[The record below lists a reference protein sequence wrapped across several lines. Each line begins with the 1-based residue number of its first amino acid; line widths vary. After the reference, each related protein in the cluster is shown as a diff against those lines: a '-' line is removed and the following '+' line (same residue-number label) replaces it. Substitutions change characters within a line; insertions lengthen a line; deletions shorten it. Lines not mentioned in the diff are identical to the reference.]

1 MTTVLRFAG
10 ALVFVVSA
18 AGVAAKQ
25 QPGQE
30 PAASPPSGLILGRT
44 VDLTSGQGIGG
55 AVVSLNGGPPPVAAG
70 QALPATLSRFPLRV
84 ISDSAGHFVFHDL
97 PKGAYTITA
106 TNPGYADTAYGRRT
120 PADTGGQSLVLVEG
134 ERRGDVTLVFWKSAT
149 IAGTVVD
156 EANEPVIGLEVRV
169 FKRAMVGGK
178 VRFTQ
183 FGNMP
188 TTDDRG
194 MYRTTALTP
203 GDYVVGVVTTQATVP
218 TALQAVFTAAQKSGT
233 AADLQ
238 RDLNRS
244 TSPLQGVGVF
254 SAGQRFGSWLLV
266 TPAPFGNQGQLA
278 GPPVSGAR
286 VFVYPT
292 VFYPSAT
299 APTRATIVTVGS
311 GEERSGID
319 FQVKPVVT
327 SRVSGTLA
335 GPNGPEP
342 FVSLD
347 LMPASADDMQRETDF
362 PTATTI
368 TDATGAF
375 VFFGVPTGPYTIR
388 GLKIP
393 PRPVAPS
400 NMTTVI
406 QTGSSSI
413 TSSSGPAVPPPVS
426 DEPTF
431 WASVPISVGD
441 ADLAGVDVM
450 FRTGARLRGRLEFDG
465 SAPKPADDRLPTLT
479 VQVESAEGRTTSS
492 NQFTLARGVVD
503 ATSQFKTYQLPPGR
517 YLVRGVGALPGWT
530 FKGASLNGRDIT
542 DAPLD
547 LGGEDIGDIVVT
559 FTDKATELSGAV
571 RDSQGPDAAATVLV
585 FPAQAGQWV
594 DYGQAPRRL
603 RSARAGSDGSY
614 HIPNLP
620 AGDYFV
626 TAIHSSVPA
635 DWQDVTY
642 LQKVSAIATR
652 VTIADGEKK
661 SQDVQS
667 KEVR

>member
-10 ALVFVVSA
+10 ALVFVLSA

-120 PADTGGQSLVLVEG
+120 PADTGGQSLVLAEG

-194 MYRTTALTP
+194 MYRTTALAP

-218 TALQAVFTAAQKSGT
+218 TSLQAAFAAAQKSGT

-244 TSPLQGVGVF
+244 NSPFQGLGVF
-254 SAGQRFGSWLLV
+254 SAGQRFGSWLLA
-266 TPAPFGNQGQLA
+266 TPAPFGNQGQLT

-311 GEERSGID
+311 DEERSGID
-319 FQVKPVVT
+319 VQVKPVVT

-342 FVSLD
+342 FASLD
-347 LMPASADDMQRETDF
+347 LMSAGADDLQRETDF
-362 PTATTI
+362 ATASTI
-368 TDATGAF
+368 TDETGAF
-375 VFFGVPTGPYTIR
+375 VFLGVPTGSYTIR

-393 PRPVAPS
+393 PRPVTTS
-400 NMTTVI
+400 NVTTVI
-406 QTGSSSI
+406 QTGSGTIMSV
-413 TSSSGPAVPPPVS
+413 GAAVPPPIS

-431 WASVPISVGD
+431 WALVPISVGE
-441 ADLAGVDVM
+441 ADVAGVDVV
-450 FRTGARLRGRLEFDG
+450 FRAGARLGGRLEFDG
-465 SAPKPADDRLPTLT
+465 AAPKPAADRLPTLA
-479 VQVESAEGRTTSS
+479 VQVESADGRTTSS

-503 ATSQFKTYQLPPGR
+503 ATGQFKTYQLPPGR
-517 YLVRGVGALPGWT
+517 YLVRGFGPLPEWT
-530 FKGASLNGRDIT
+530 FKGASLGGRDIT

-559 FTDKATELSGAV
+559 FTDKPTELSGAV
-571 RDSQGPDAAATVLV
+571 RDSQGPDGSATVLV

-594 DYGQAPRRL
+594 DYGQTPRRL

-620 AGDYFV
+620 PGDYFV

-635 DWQDVTY
+635 DWQDVKY
-642 LQKVSAIATR
+642 LQKLSAIATR

-661 SQDVQS
+661 SQDVLS